1 MKPQRALAEGMR
13 CAQCGKPGLTFRRR
27 PHVFEYKGATLKIDD
42 YGIFVCPTCGEEYL
56 DHVLIRET
64 EPQIRNWQRQVDGLL
79 TTDEIKAVRKK
90 IGVSQAE
97 FSRVLGGG
105 PKSFAKYET
114 GVVNQSA
121 AMNQLLRLIRD
132 VPGVWENLRRQ
143 AEERRRAAQCL
154 KRQMRTKRA
163 A

>member
-1 MKPQRALAEGMR
+1 MKPQRALAEGMH
-13 CAQCGKPGLTFRRR
+13 CAQCGKPGLTFRRQ
-27 PHVFEYKGATLKIDD
+27 PEIFTYKGVTLQIDN
-42 YGIFVCPTCGEEYL
+42 YGVFACPICGEEYL
-56 DHVLIRET
+56 DHVLIQET

-79 TTDEIKAVRKK
+79 TTEEIKAIRKK

-121 AMNQLLRLIRD
+121 AMDQLLRLIRD
-132 VPGVWENLRRQ
+132 VPGVWENLK
-143 AEERRRAAQCL
+143 AQVEK
-154 KRQMRTKRA
+154 KRQDVQRLQRRMKTKKA

>member
-1 MKPQRALAEGMR
+1 MKPQRALAEGMH
-13 CAQCGKPGLTFRRR
+13 CAQCGKPGLLFRRR
-27 PHVFEYKGATLKIDD
+27 PEIFEYKGTTLKIDD
-42 YGIFVCPTCGEEYL
+42 YGVFACPTCGEEYL
-56 DHVLIRET
+56 DHVLIMET

-79 TTDEIKAVRKK
+79 TTDEVKAIRKR

-114 GVVNQSA
+114 GVVNQST
-121 AMNQLLRLIRD
+121 AMDQLLRLIRE
-132 VPGVWENLRRQ
+132 VPGVWENLKRQ
-143 AEERRRAAQCL
+143 AEEKKKSIQRIKRRGGV
-154 KRQMRTKRA
+154 KRA

>member
-1 MKPQRALAEGMR
+1 MKPQRALAEGMH

-27 PHVFEYKGATLKIDD
+27 PEIFTYKGATLKIDS
-42 YGIFVCPTCGEEYL
+42 YGVFACPTCGEEYL
-56 DHVLIRET
+56 DHVLIQET

-79 TTDEIKAVRKK
+79 TTEEIKAIRKK

-97 FSRVLGGG
+97 FSRILGGG

-121 AMNQLLRLIRD
+121 AMDQLLRLIRD
-132 VPGVWENLRRQ
+132 VPGVWKNLKGQ
-143 AEERRRAAQCL
+143 AEEKRRKVQRL
-154 KRQMRTKRA
+154 KRQGRVKKA

>member
-1 MKPQRALAEGMR
+1 MH

-27 PHVFEYKGATLKIDD
+27 PEIFEYKGATLKIDN
-42 YGIFVCPTCGEEYL
+42 YGVFACPTCGEEYL
-56 DHVLIRET
+56 DHVLIQET
-64 EPQIRNWQRQVDGLL
+64 EPQIRNWQRQVDGRL
-79 TTDEIKAVRKK
+79 TTEEIKAIRKK

-121 AMNQLLRLIRD
+121 AMDQLLRLIRD
-132 VPGVWENLRRQ
+132 VPGAWENLKKQ
-143 AEERRRAAQCL
+143 SEERRRVEQRA
-154 KRQMRTKRA
+154 RRRMSIKRA

>member
-1 MKPQRALAEGMR
+1 MKPQRALAEGMH
-13 CAQCGKPGLTFRRR
+13 CAQCGKPGLMFRRR
-27 PHVFEYKGATLKIDD
+27 PEIFEYKGATLKIDN
-42 YGIFVCPTCGEEYL
+42 YGVFACPTCGEEYL
-56 DHVLIRET
+56 DHVLIQET
-64 EPQIRNWQRQVDGLL
+64 EPQIRNWQRQVDGRL
-79 TTDEIKAVRKK
+79 TTEEIKAIRKK

-121 AMNQLLRLIRD
+121 AMDQLLRLIRD
-132 VPGVWENLRRQ
+132 VPGAWENLKKQ
-143 AEERRRAAQCL
+143 SEERRRVEQRA
-154 KRQMRTKRA
+154 RRRMSIKRA

>member
-1 MKPQRALAEGMR
+1 MTPRRALAEGAY

-27 PHVFEYKGATLKIDD
+27 PEIFTYKGTTLKIDN
-42 YGIFVCPTCGEEYL
+42 YGVFACPTCGEEYL
-56 DHVLIRET
+56 DHPLIMET

-79 TTDEIKAVRKK
+79 TTDEIKTLRRK
-90 IGVSQAE
+90 IGATQAE

-114 GVVNQSA
+114 GVVNQSE
-121 AMNQLLRLIRD
+121 AMDQLLRLIRD
-132 VPGVWENLRRQ
+132 VPGVWDNLKRQ
-143 AEERRRAAQCL
+143 AE
-154 KRQMRTKRA
+154 TKRKITQRFKRHSSARKA